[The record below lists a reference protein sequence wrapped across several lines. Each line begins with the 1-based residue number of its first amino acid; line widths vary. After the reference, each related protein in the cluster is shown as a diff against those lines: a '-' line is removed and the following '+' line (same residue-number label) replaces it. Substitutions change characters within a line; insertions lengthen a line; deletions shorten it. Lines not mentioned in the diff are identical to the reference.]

1 MINNNSARLIILMWL
16 ACLLAEFTINS
27 FVLQPPIGGVEFQR
41 CIPPNRRPSSSSTEL
56 HAIGVL
62 AKKAKELELRKYV
75 EAGIPASV
83 MEKVQQMKGATTAV
97 PPLSSSSGTL
107 GPVQKALTKRKGTI
121 AVIAEYKRKLTDPEM
136 SGFIAD
142 EILEPKIMGKT
153 FREFGASAVAVM
165 ADTLLGGCSYDDLT
179 SIRNEQETAKGDVP
193 GPLCVISSDLVVD
206 ELQLAM
212 AAATGAQAVVLTL
225 GVLGEQKCRD
235 LISKARSIGLESIVS
250 VATTEEAQSA
260 IDAGGRMIMANAFA
274 ASDKIDM
281 AMNSVLTVPDG
292 EAVCKIAS
300 ILARDNKQLE
310 EVEEAWVLR
319 DAGFQAVW
327 AGDCLYKSGNDPSEH
342 AGAIIRSMI
351 AKSSVK
357 WASAKAKG
365 GKGEGAREY
374 LGDLLM

>member
-1 MINNNSARLIILMWL
+1 MLNPKSCWSIILVTL
-16 ACLLAEFTINS
+16 ACLMPKFSTSS
-27 FVLQPPIGGVEFQR
+27 FVLQQSKRGAADFKCRSQF
-41 CIPPNRRPSSSSTEL
+41 STTKL
-56 HAIGVL
+56 NAIGVL

-75 EAGIPASV
+75 EAGIPSSV
-83 MEKVQQMKGATTAV
+83 MEKIQQMKDDSTNTFSTTM
-97 PPLSSSSGTL
+97 

-136 SGFIAD
+136 SGFIA
-142 EILEPKIMGKT
+142 EEPLEPKILGKT
-153 FREFGASAVAVM
+153 FREFGASVVAVM
-165 ADTLLGGCSYDDLT
+165 TDKRLGGCTYEDLT
-179 SIRNEQETAKGDVP
+179 SIREEQEAAKGDVP
-193 GPLCVISSDLVVD
+193 GPLYVISSDLVVD

-212 AAATGAQAVVLTL
+212 AAAAGAHAVVLTL
-225 GVLGEQKCRD
+225 GVLGEEKCRE
-235 LISKARSIGLESIVS
+235 LMSKARSIGLESIVS
-250 VATTEEAQSA
+250 IATTQEAQRA
-260 IDAGGRMIMANAFA
+260 IDIGGRIILVNAFA
-274 ASDKIDM
+274 ATDKIEM
-281 AMNSVLTVPDG
+281 VMNTLVEPDG
-292 EAVCKIAS
+292 EAICKIAS
-300 ILARDNKQLE
+300 IVARDNKQLE

-357 WASAKAKG
+357 WASAKARG

>member
-1 MINNNSARLIILMWL
+1 MLKLKSCLSITLVILAYLMPK
-16 ACLLAEFTINS
+16 FSTTS
-27 FVLQPPIGGVEFQR
+27 FVLSPSIRGAAD
-41 CIPPNRRPSSSSTEL
+41 CKRRLPFSTTTL
-56 HAIGVL
+56 NAIGVL

-75 EAGIPASV
+75 EAGIPSSV
-83 MEKVQQMKGATTAV
+83 MEKIQQMKEDDSTNSLSTAM
-97 PPLSSSSGTL
+97 

-121 AVIAEYKRKLTDPEM
+121 AVIAEYKRKFTDPEV

-142 EILEPKIMGKT
+142 EPLEPKILGKT

-165 ADTLLGGCSYDDLT
+165 TDKRLGGCSYEDLT
-179 SIRNEQETAKGDVP
+179 SVRDEQEAAQGDVP

-212 AAATGAQAVVLTL
+212 AAAAGAHAIVLTL
-225 GVLGEQKCRD
+225 GVLGEEKCRD
-235 LISKARSIGLESIVS
+235 LMKKARSIGLESIVS
-250 VATTEEAQSA
+250 VATTQEAQSA
-260 IDAGGRMIMANAFA
+260 IDAGGRIILANAFA
-274 ASDKIDM
+274 ASDKIEM
-281 AMNSVLTVPDG
+281 VMNTLVEPDG
-292 EAVCKIAS
+292 EAICKIAS
-300 ILARDNKQLE
+300 IVARDNKQLE

-357 WASAKAKG
+357 WASAKARG